1 MQEVDESAQIKQF
14 GYLKFDIRIKFLS
27 EHLIRMDA

>member
-1 MQEVDESAQIKQF
+1 MQEVDQSAQIKQF
-14 GYLKFDIRIKFLS
+14 GYLKLDIGIKFLS